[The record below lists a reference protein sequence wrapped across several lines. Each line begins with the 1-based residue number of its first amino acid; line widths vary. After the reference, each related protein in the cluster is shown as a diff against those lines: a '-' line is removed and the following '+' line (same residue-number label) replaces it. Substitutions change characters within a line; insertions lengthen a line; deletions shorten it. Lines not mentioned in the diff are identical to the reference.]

1 MQLYPNLYHQPT
13 SNQITNNLHITINHL
28 IKTNQKRGKLWNPQ
42 IRDPESAQTLEMQK
56 TPEPAITG

>member
-1 MQLYPNLYHQPT
+1 VENYGQPS

-28 IKTNQKRGKLWNPQ
+28 IKTNQKRGKLCNPQ
-42 IRDPESAQTLEMQK
+42 KRGPESAQTLEMQN